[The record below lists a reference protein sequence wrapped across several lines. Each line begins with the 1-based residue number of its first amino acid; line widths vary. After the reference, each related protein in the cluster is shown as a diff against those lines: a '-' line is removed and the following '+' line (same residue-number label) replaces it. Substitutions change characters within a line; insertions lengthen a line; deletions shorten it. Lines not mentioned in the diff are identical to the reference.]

1 MRLETKGNKI
11 YFVMQTGSKIKVA
24 KTSKRQLIA
33 LQEELV
39 KLVQS
44 GFKKLL
50 FTEVFVKALLA
61 V

>member
-1 MRLETKGNKI
+1 MRLEPEGNNT
-11 YFVMQTGSKIKVA
+11 YFVMQRGSKIKVV

-33 LQEELV
+33 LQEGVV
-39 KLVQS
+39 KQVQS

-50 FTEVFVKALLA
+50 FTAVFVKALLS

>member
-1 MRLETKGNKI
+1 MRLEPEGNKTC
-11 YFVMQTGSKIKVA
+11 FVMQRGSKIKVV

-33 LQEELV
+33 LQEGVV
-39 KLVQS
+39 KQVQS

-50 FTEVFVKALLA
+50 FTAVFVKALLL

>member
-1 MRLETKGNKI
+1 
-11 YFVMQTGSKIKVA
+11 MQRGSKIKVA

-33 LQEELV
+33 LQEGVV
-39 KLVQS
+39 KQVES
-44 GFKKLL
+44 SFKELL